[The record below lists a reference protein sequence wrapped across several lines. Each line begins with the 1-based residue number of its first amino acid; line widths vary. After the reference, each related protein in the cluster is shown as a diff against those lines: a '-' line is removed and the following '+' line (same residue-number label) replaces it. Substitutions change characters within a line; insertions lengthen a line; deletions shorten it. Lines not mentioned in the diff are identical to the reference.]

1 VPAADGGERLSETT
15 RATPGP
21 QTAGS
26 RDLKESDLDADA
38 YQPDNNGFPD
48 AFNAATGSPL
58 LRRQLTLDTGASTGG
73 GLTSNGVAIAENT
86 VFVAATSTGSAA
98 PSTGGTGGAPA
109 AGSGAYVIAYRA
121 G

>member
-1 VPAADGGERLSETT
+1 MTPT
-15 RATPGP
+15 RANPTTTGFWTRSTP
-21 QTAGS
+21 
-26 RDLKESDLDADA
+26 
-38 YQPDNNGFPD
+38 
-48 AFNAATGSPL
+48 ATGSPL
-58 LRRQLTLDTGASTGG
+58 LRRQLTVDTGAPTGG

-86 VFVAATSTGSAA
+86 VFVAATSTGGAA